1 MTSDTNSCITLKDL
15 PVDEDFNFD
24 ESEDSDDIE
33 DLEDDPNSTMLI
45 QTPQVSSKFDA
56 TVYNNY

>member
-15 PVDEDFNFD
+15 PDDEDFNFD
-24 ESEDSDDIE
+24 ESEDGDDLD

-45 QTPQVSSKFDA
+45 QTPKVSSEFDE
-56 TVYNNY
+56 TV